1 MKTIILPDEMNLE
14 KTQLVH
20 VVDYRSSKD
29 VSKQQIIL
37 NQNIIS
43 FLMEGTKEAIF
54 DNAALSIDPSKF
66 LIMRSGNCLMT
77 EKKISETSNYRSML
91 LFFSNEMIHNFIR
104 KMEFNEFELIEPK
117 SVYAFD
123 YDEFI
128 QRFVHSLA
136 DVSKLTG
143 DIKFKLLEVK
153 FEEIMLYLT
162 GKYGAEFLY
171 SLTVNSDNATQK
183 FIQII
188 ENSHLS
194 KLTLKELAFLCNMS
208 VSTFKREFEKHYAES
223 PIKWFQN
230 KRLEFAHY
238 LLQQEQ
244 KNPSEIY
251 FEVGYENL
259 SSFTQ
264 AYKLKYGV
272 TPKQNQKNWTFSNS
286 F

>member
-1 MKTIILPDEMNLE
+1 MKTITLPDEMNLE
-14 KTQLVH
+14 KTQLIH

-54 DNAALSIDPSKF
+54 ENAAFYIYHYKF

-77 EKKISETSNYRSML
+77 EKKISEASNYRSML

-104 KMEFNEFELIEPK
+104 KMEFNEFDSIVPK

-136 DVSKLTG
+136 DISKLSG
-143 DIKFKLLEVK
+143 DVKFKLLEVK

-162 GKYGAEFLY
+162 GKYGREFLY
-171 SLTVNSDNATQK
+171 SLTINSDNATQK

-251 FEVGYENL
+251 FEAGYENL

-264 AYKLKYGV
+264 AYKLKYGI
-272 TPKQNQKNWTFSNS
+272 TPKQNQKNWTFRNS